1 MKTLFATVLK
11 SSSVAIV
18 LLASVFS
25 LTASAATVT
34 VDPGAVNP
42 DIKKVIVTGN
52 TKVLLV
58 QNTKEYV
65 TMDNLDL
72 EKVSLKQVG
81 NTLTI
86 SSSESS
92 PVTVTVYVKDLYR
105 IDAADKSNVSTS
117 GNFNLTNLQVML
129 KDDAIARIKATTS
142 SLYTVIDGRANLE
155 LIGTSDSH
163 ISKMAG
169 VATIDTDKFAALKT
183 EAITAGNEVVAFNSH
198 GKVEPAQ
205 K

>member
-1 MKTLFATVLK
+1 MKTLFNTVLK
-11 SSSVAIV
+11 SSSMAIV

-25 LTASAATVT
+25 LTASAATIAVERE
-34 VDPGAVNP
+34 AVNP

-65 TMDNLDL
+65 TVDAVDLD
-72 EKVSLKQVG
+72 KVSLKQVG

-86 SSSESS
+86 NSSESN

-105 IDAADKSNVSTS
+105 IDASDKASVNTS
-117 GNFNLTNLQVML
+117 GNFNLTNLQIML
-129 KDDAIARIKATTS
+129 KDDAKARVKATTE
-142 SLYTVIDGRANLE
+142 SLYTVIDGHANLE
-155 LIGTSDSH
+155 LIGTSANH

-169 VATIDTDKFAALKT
+169 IATIDTDKFAAVKT
-183 EAITAGNEVVAFNSH
+183 ESVTAGTDGVAFNS
-198 GKVEPAQ
+198 PA
-205 K
+205 KLAGAK

>member
-1 MKTLFATVLK
+1 M
-11 SSSVAIV
+11 AII

-25 LTASAATVT
+25 LTASAATIAVERE
-34 VDPGAVNP
+34 AVNP

-52 TKVLLV
+52 TTVLLV

-65 TMDNLDL
+65 TVDAVDLD
-72 EKVSLKQVG
+72 KVSLKQVG

-86 SSSESS
+86 NSSESN

-105 IDAADKSNVSTS
+105 IDAADKASVKTS
-117 GNFNLTNLQVML
+117 GNFNLTNLQIML
-129 KDDAIARIKATTS
+129 KDEAKARVKATTA
-142 SLYTVIDGRANLE
+142 SLYTVIDGHAKLE
-155 LIGTSDSH
+155 LIGTSAHH

-169 VATIDTDKFAALKT
+169 IATIDTDKFAALKT
-183 EAITAGNEVVAFNSH
+183 ESVTTGTEGIAFNSP
-198 GKVEPAQ
+198 GKSAGA

>member
-1 MKTLFATVLK
+1 MKTLFHTLVK

-25 LTASAATVT
+25 LTASAATV
-34 VDPGAVNP
+34 AVERGDLNP

-65 TMDNLDL
+65 TMEALDQ

-86 SSSESS
+86 SSSESN

-105 IDAADKSNVSTS
+105 IDASDKATVRTS
-117 GNFNLTNLQVML
+117 GSFNLTNLQIML
-129 KDDAIARIKATTS
+129 KDDAKARVKATTA
-142 SLYTVIDGRANLE
+142 SLYTVIDGHANLE
-155 LIGTSDSH
+155 LIGTSTHH

-169 VATIDTDKFAALKT
+169 IATIDTDKFAAVKT
-183 EAITAGNEVVAFNSH
+183 ESIAASNEVVAFNSNK
-198 GKVEPAQ
+198 KVEAAQ
-205 K
+205 

>member
-1 MKTLFATVLK
+1 MKTLFNTVLK
-11 SSSVAIV
+11 SSSMAIV

-25 LTASAATVT
+25 LTASAATIAIERE
-34 VDPGAVNP
+34 AVNP

-65 TMDNLDL
+65 TVDAVDLD
-72 EKVSLKQVG
+72 KVSLKQVG

-86 SSSESS
+86 NSTESN

-105 IDAADKSNVSTS
+105 IDASDKASVNTS
-117 GNFNLTNLQVML
+117 GNFNLTNLQIML
-129 KDDAIARIKATTS
+129 KDDAKARVKATTE
-142 SLYTVIDGRANLE
+142 SLYTVIDGHANLE
-155 LIGTSDSH
+155 LIGTSANH

-169 VATIDTDKFAALKT
+169 IATIDTDKFAAVKT
-183 EAITAGNEVVAFNSH
+183 ESVTAGTDGVAFNSP
-198 GKVEPAQ
+198 GKLAGA

>member
-1 MKTLFATVLK
+1 MKTLFNTVLK
-11 SSSVAIV
+11 SSSMAIV

-34 VDPGAVNP
+34 AERGPVQP

-65 TMDNLDL
+65 TVDAVDLD
-72 EKVSLKQVG
+72 KVSLKQVG

-86 SSSESS
+86 NSTESN

-105 IDAADKSNVSTS
+105 IDASDKASVNTS
-117 GNFNLTNLQVML
+117 GNFNLTNLQIML
-129 KDDAIARIKATTS
+129 KDDAKARVKATTE
-142 SLYTVIDGRANLE
+142 SLYTVIDGHANLE
-155 LIGTSDSH
+155 LIGTSANH

-169 VATIDTDKFAALKT
+169 IATIDTDKFAAVKT
-183 EAITAGNEVVAFNSH
+183 ESVTAGTDGVAFNSP
-198 GKVEPAQ
+198 GKLAGA